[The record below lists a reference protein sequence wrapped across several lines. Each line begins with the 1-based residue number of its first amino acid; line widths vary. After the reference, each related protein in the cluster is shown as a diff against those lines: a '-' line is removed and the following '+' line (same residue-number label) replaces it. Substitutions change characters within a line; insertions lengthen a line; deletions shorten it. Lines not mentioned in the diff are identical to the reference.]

1 MRLVDLNIESRDR
14 LVVARLDGE
23 IDLSNAV
30 ELGAAITS
38 RVPNDALGLVIDLTR
53 VDYLDSAG
61 IHVLFELRD
70 RLRTRGQEIRLVVP
84 EDADIF
90 EALRVAFLPAAV
102 AAFHSVDAA
111 AESIADDSD

>member
-102 AAFHSVDAA
+102 AAFQSVDAA